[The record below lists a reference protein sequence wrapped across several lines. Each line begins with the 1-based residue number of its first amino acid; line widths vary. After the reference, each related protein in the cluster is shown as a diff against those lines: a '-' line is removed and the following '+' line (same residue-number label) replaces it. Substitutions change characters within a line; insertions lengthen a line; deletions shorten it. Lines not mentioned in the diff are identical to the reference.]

1 MKNVRSKINTGI
13 GRDASR
19 KARAPEEEEEEP
31 EDIQLPSIAAKPV
44 KIMPKRG

>member
-19 KARAPEEEEEEP
+19 KARAPEEEDEP
-31 EDIQLPSIAAKPV
+31 EDILLPSIAAKPV